1 MNQLSM
7 EKSKIIVLAAESGIG
22 KSSLMAATAR
32 DLEGLKQPGL
42 HVIFH
47 FVGCTNLSNY
57 VERLIL
63 FLFVIIY
70 ITLFF
75 LKIFVLF

>member
-1 MNQLSM
+1 M

-22 KSSLMAATAR
+22 KSSLMAAIAR
-32 DLEGLKQPGL
+32 DLEELKHPGL
-42 HVIFH
+42 HVFFH

-63 FLFVIIY
+63 FLFVFIDT
-70 ITLFF
+70 TLVF